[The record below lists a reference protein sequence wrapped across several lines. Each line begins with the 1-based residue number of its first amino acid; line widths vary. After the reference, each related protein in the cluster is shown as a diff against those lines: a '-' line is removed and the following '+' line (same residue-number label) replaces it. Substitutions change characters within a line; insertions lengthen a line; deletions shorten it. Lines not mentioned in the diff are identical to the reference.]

1 MTSEDSTIPNRQ
13 VKDLSFQPTA
23 GPPRTQQS
31 PTGRLRIFHSNLQ
44 QDLRGLNNP
53 QPAGWGSFIPTY
65 SRTSEDSTI
74 TNRQV
79 GDLSFQPTA
88 GPPQIQPQSPNRQ
101 NATNLSLPDPSRG
114 LSGSL

>member
-31 PTGRLRIFHSNLQ
+31 PTGRLGIFHSNLQ

-53 QPAGWGSFIPTY
+53 QPAGWGSFIPAY
-65 SRTSEDSTI
+65 CRTSADSSAIPHPAGWGSFIPANCRTSADSATI
-74 TNRQV
+74 P
-79 GDLSFQPTA
+79 QPAERDKLEFA
-88 GPPQIQPQSPNRQ
+88 GPFPRSFR
-101 NATNLSLPDPSRG
+101 
-114 LSGSL
+114 